1 MDIKNDI
8 KNSVKFASVAATDAV
23 QALVEKSRLR
33 ANANRIRQVIKSD
46 TELRNQAYIELGRFL
61 YENMRDNLDEE
72 QEALCVVVDKTTK
85 RIEKATK
92 KYTEQ
97 LELIDETKL
106 YSDNS
111 EKLRK
116 AVCSAAN
123 TISDKTKLKA
133 QDIKQAAKESVAE
146 ISYKAKDKVEEIK
159 AFIVPDEEL
168 EDYVLEQENLAV
180 NNTDDIKND
189 KEQSQQ
195 NTDFGVIDDIE
206 EETPNKTT
214 PQDLYEDEE
223 SPEEFEF

>member
-8 KNSVKFASVAATDAV
+8 KNSVKFASDAATDAV

-46 TELRNQAYIELGRFL
+46 TELRNQAYIELGRFF

-180 NNTDDIKND
+180 NSTYDIQND
-189 KEQSQQ
+189 NEESQQ
-195 NTDFGVIDDIE
+195 NTKFCVIDDIK
-206 EETPNKTT
+206 EETPK
-214 PQDLYEDEE
+214 DLYDDEE

>member
-8 KNSVKFASVAATDAV
+8 KNSVKFASDAATDAV

-206 EETPNKTT
+206 AETPNKTT

>member
-8 KNSVKFASVAATDAV
+8 KNSVKFASDAATDAV

>member
-8 KNSVKFASVAATDAV
+8 KNSVKFASDAATDAV

-195 NTDFGVIDDIE
+195 NTDFGMIDNIE

>member
-8 KNSVKFASVAATDAV
+8 KNSVKFASNAATDAV

-46 TELRNQAYIELGRFL
+46 TELRNQAYIELGRFF

-97 LELIDETKL
+97 FELIDETKL

-111 EKLRK
+111 EKLKK

-159 AFIVPDEEL
+159 AFIVPDKEL

-189 KEQSQQ
+189 KEESQQ

-214 PQDLYEDEE
+214 PKDLYDDEE
-223 SPEEFEF
+223 SPEEFKF